1 MNQKEMQTR
10 KKAVER
16 DKIQY
21 RKNADA
27 KLEWKIGMPRHK
39 KQQGLVKYYT
49 KEDDIRSWLR
59 NMETISKNEEIPAG
73 DCAFVLTKTR
83 SSEPLK
89 IDESVLDYQLNNYD
103 YLKQIFEQHFT

>member
-10 KKAVER
+10 KKAIER

-27 KLEWKIGMPRHK
+27 KLEWKRGMPRHMK
-39 KQQGLVKYYT
+39 YQGLVKHYT

-59 NMETISKNEEIPAG
+59 NLETILKNEEIPAG
-73 DCAFVLTKTR
+73 DWAFLLTKSR
-83 SSEPLK
+83 SSE
-89 IDESVLDYQLNNYD
+89 
-103 YLKQIFEQHFT
+103 